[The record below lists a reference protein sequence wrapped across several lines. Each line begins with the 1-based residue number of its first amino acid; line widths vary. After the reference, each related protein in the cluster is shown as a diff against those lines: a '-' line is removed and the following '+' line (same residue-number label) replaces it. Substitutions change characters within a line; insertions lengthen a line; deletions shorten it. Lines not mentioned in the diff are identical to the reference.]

1 MATTRARER
10 DDGAAGTSSSVT
22 RGGRLRFRAAVVKA
36 ARAKRDAE
44 DAPRSE
50 AGPGATMAGRSLWTF
65 GPDNRARRA
74 VFRVMHSQTMEY
86 AVLGVI
92 ATHFVTLVLL
102 ASSGESTTRGE
113 TLRELAKSPLRAM
126 DAVVLCLYTAE
137 AAARIFA
144 LGFIGH
150 KHAYAASVYN
160 QVDFL
165 IIVVSW
171 LSMAMRRRGID
182 SILARVRIGQLRL
195 FRGVHALKQ
204 FKLATSVV
212 FIAESLQKSISLLR
226 DVAAVTV
233 VCAVFYALMG
243 MGVFGGSLRRRCVE
257 TTSAA
262 TASDFYTAV
271 SDPPLFCGD
280 VRNHV
285 DDKGFVCPGVYDSNS
300 SLFCSDLVGNPKH
313 GYQSFDSFGSTLLVM
328 FQTIA
333 IESWQ
338 EVMFPIVNAEYKASA
353 AYFVTLII
361 VGTYFIV
368 SVFVAA
374 VSGVFLRLRREHQ
387 MMLRSRSK
395 GKGKDDDDDGDDD
408 AGDDFE
414 SNATIRRLIRRLNG
428 GEGESVHSVAE
439 AAMTAEEM

>member
-10 DDGAAGTSSSVT
+10 DDGAAGTSSSVS

-50 AGPGATMAGRSLWTF
+50 AGPGATLAGRSLWTF

-113 TLRELAKSPLRAM
+113 TLRELAKSPLRAI

-212 FIAESLQKSISLLR
+212 FIAESLQSQSLY
-226 DVAAVTV
+226 
-233 VCAVFYALMG
+233 CA
-243 MGVFGGSLRRRCVE
+243 
-257 TTSAA
+257 TSPPSPWCAPSFTPSWA
-262 TASDFYTAV
+262 WASSAD
-271 SDPPLFCGD
+271 LF
-280 VRNHV
+280 
-285 DDKGFVCPGVYDSNS
+285 
-300 SLFCSDLVGNPKH
+300 
-313 GYQSFDSFGSTLLVM
+313 
-328 FQTIA
+328 
-333 IESWQ
+333 
-338 EVMFPIVNAEYKASA
+338 
-353 AYFVTLII
+353 
-361 VGTYFIV
+361 
-368 SVFVAA
+368 
-374 VSGVFLRLRREHQ
+374 
-387 MMLRSRSK
+387 
-395 GKGKDDDDDGDDD
+395 DDD
-408 AGDDFE
+408 AWRRRPPRPR
-414 SNATIRRLIRRLNG
+414 ATFTRR
-428 GEGESVHSVAE
+428 
-439 AAMTAEEM
+439 